1 MKSYKYYG
9 ILLFLLGSIC
19 TSAHAVMLLTNT
31 GGQLIGAD
39 DVPVL
44 TTAGGG
50 GAVLYDVRF
59 VEDSCSNIWG
69 NSCDGLT
76 VFDFSTLFDSTAA
89 SQALLD
95 SVFLDGADQYD
106 SDPGLTFG
114 CEGACAV
121 ISPYRVADSSS
132 GSTLFTYA
140 AFNSP
145 KSERDLIF
153 ERANRVFTTVSDD
166 DAVFAR
172 WSPGLSSAVTPVV
185 EPATLSLLGLGLAG
199 IGWSRRKTK
208 Q

>member
-89 SQALLD
+89 SQALLN
-95 SVFLDGADQYD
+95 SVFLDGADLFD
-106 SDPGLTFG
+106 SDPTLTFG
-114 CEGACAV
+114 CDEGCAV
-121 ISPYRVADSSS
+121 ITPFSDENSSRFNSTHVNHISSIALDSVSSS
-132 GSTLFTYA
+132 S
-140 AFNSP
+140 FN
-145 KSERDLIF
+145 DTF
-153 ERANRVFTTVSDD
+153 DTTFQSWE
-166 DAVFAR
+166 VFAK
-172 WSPGLSSAVTPVV
+172 WTPAGPPAVVPVV